1 MGKMPVAGQ
10 WVDLA
15 RYGVFV
21 PMEGFKGDLD
31 EQVLYCGQSCSLI
44 EDIRPA
50 ADIVAALCRQADT
63 VLTSRG

>member
-1 MGKMPVAGQ
+1 M
-10 WVDLA
+10 
-15 RYGVFV
+15 
-21 PMEGFKGDLD
+21 PMEGFEGDLD